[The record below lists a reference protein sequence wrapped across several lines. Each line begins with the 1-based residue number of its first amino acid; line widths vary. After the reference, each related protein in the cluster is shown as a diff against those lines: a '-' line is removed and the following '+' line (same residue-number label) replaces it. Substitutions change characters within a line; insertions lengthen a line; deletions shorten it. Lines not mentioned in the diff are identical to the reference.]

1 MNKIMK
7 SAPDKTNVLQA
18 VIRDNKNWPP
28 VPLRGLKSI
37 RIATTTEDVYAMQR
51 MRGASFEE

>member
-1 MNKIMK
+1 MNEIMK

-18 VIRDNKNWPP
+18 IIRDNKHWPS

-37 RIATTTEDVYAMQR
+37 RIATTTEDVYAM
-51 MRGASFEE
+51 